1 MATATLANNKDFA
14 VGTVGQ
20 DATKWKLLDG
30 NSDAATVLWTAS
42 LSGDPDALLANQFYR
57 ITGEGEGATDTVITQ
72 ARGTAGMTEEGAKE
86 ELRGLLKDGRYMAL
100 YDFHNSSD
108 RRLTDFVAVDLADW
122 TIADSV

>member
-20 DATKWKLLDG
+20 DATKWKLLDAS
-30 NSDAATVLWTAS
+30 NDAATVLWEAN

-57 ITGEGEGATDTVITQ
+57 ITGQGEGTTDTVITQ
-72 ARGTAGMTEEGAKE
+72 LRGTGGMTEDGAQE
-86 ELRGLLKDGRYMAL
+86 ELRGLLQDGRFMAL
-100 YDFHNSSD
+100 YDVHESSD

-122 TIADSV
+122 TIAASA